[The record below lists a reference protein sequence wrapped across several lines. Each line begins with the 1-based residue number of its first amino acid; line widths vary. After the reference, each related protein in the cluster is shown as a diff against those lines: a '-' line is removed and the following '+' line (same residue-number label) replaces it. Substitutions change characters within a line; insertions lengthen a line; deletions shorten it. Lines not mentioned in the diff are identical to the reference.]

1 MNGLIS
7 LIKNRKRYD
16 SKRILYSLF
25 WRLLLRPIGRE
36 TNKWKSTE
44 HTLDLAKETA
54 QTCIEQQIAYSVFN
68 EKQKQVM
75 KENVHEW
82 ADTVMQGFKKR
93 LRESGRLIESWWC
106 ASRQTIATL
115 LRQPSS
121 AAPCGHRLRWRYQ
134 NSGGGY
140 SVASYILSFLRKER
154 LGEKGGALLAGET
167 ER

>member
-25 WRLLLRPIGRE
+25 EGYFYAQLGEKL
-36 TNKWKSTE
+36 TNGKVTE

-54 QTCIEQQIAYSVFN
+54 QTCIEQQIAYSGFN

-93 LRESGRLIESWWC
+93 LRESGRLIES
-106 ASRQTIATL
+106 
-115 LRQPSS
+115 
-121 AAPCGHRLRWRYQ
+121 
-134 NSGGGY
+134 
-140 SVASYILSFLRKER
+140 
-154 LGEKGGALLAGET
+154 
-167 ER
+167 